1 MLVCMNINTMIMVV
15 VNSYSTV
22 DFGLFGELEVLA
34 LSAQGDVRG
43 NPKSEDRNECMHSIY
58 SVPSPFL
65 QLRIHSENG
74 VLHSGWVSV
83 PQ

>member
-43 NPKSEDRNECMHSIY
+43 NPKSEDRNNNSLSIEVQNI
-58 SVPSPFL
+58 SSMKQV
-65 QLRIHSENG
+65 IMCE
-74 VLHSGWVSV
+74 
-83 PQ
+83 